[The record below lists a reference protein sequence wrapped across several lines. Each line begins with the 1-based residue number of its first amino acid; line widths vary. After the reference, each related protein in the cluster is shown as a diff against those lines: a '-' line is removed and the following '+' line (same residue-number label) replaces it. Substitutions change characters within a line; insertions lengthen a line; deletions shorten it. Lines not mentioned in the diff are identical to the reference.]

1 MVKILLK
8 SITVIFVS
16 FFFAS
21 FVSAQQSSFNL
32 LDGRLIKSPEST
44 AVYWVGPDNFRHAFP
59 NEKIYFSWYDDF
71 SKVEVVSATELASY
85 ALGKNVLYRPASR
98 LIKIPS
104 VPEVYAVEP
113 FGVLRNIPSE
123 AVAEE
128 LYGPDWS
135 KKVDDVD
142 ISFFFDYSIGGTV
155 EVIGGRAIHPVGSVF
170 NFAGQRYLSEQ
181 RTDGLWQIRPISGLA
196 WIWNRFESLEK
207 LTFRSATLPP
217 HITKGPSVLTP
228 EVAYSCVSCSV
239 ETFGKKSVQSTETY
253 TDNGLTIEAP
263 SNFTVEFTDTS
274 TELFDSPLWAVESE
288 FDQTDSFAENLL
300 VIRWFKQQFGDDINE
315 ILDIRKQLTENI
327 FYSGPS
333 LQYEN
338 AYEMVVSDNDGIMF
352 RYVIFDMGPY
362 FYEAQFT
369 SVEYGIDQYIDVF
382 DVMIDSLEFPTS

>member
-1 MVKILLK
+1 MR
-8 SITVIFVS
+8 SFITKLAIIISAS
-16 FFFAS
+16 FCFAG
-21 FVSAQQSSFNL
+21 FVSAQESFNL
-32 LDGRLIKSPEST
+32 LDGKLIKSPEST

-71 SKVEVVSATELASY
+71 IQVQEVTAQELASY
-85 ALGKNVLYRPASR
+85 SLGKNVLYRPGSR

-113 FGVLRNIPSE
+113 FGILRNLPSE

-142 ISFFFDYSIGGTV
+142 ISFFFDYTVGGTV
-155 EVIGGRAIHPVGSVF
+155 EVIGGRAVHPVGSVF
-170 NFAGQRYLSEQ
+170 DFAGQRYVSEQ

-207 LTFRSATLPP
+207 LTFRSATLPQ

-228 EVAYSCVSCSV
+228 EAAYSCVSCSQ
-239 ETFGKKSVQSTETY
+239 ELFEKKSVQSTQTY
-253 TDNGLTIEAP
+253 AQSGLVLEVPTTF
-263 SNFTVEFTDTS
+263 SVEFTDTS
-274 TELFDSPLWAVESE
+274 TELFDSPLRSVESKFE
-288 FDQTDSFAENLL
+288 MGDEFAENLL
-300 VIRWFKQQFGDDINE
+300 VIRWFKQQFGDDINQ
-315 ILDIRKQLTENI
+315 ILDIRKELSDRI

-338 AYEMVVSDNDGIMF
+338 AYELVVSQNDGVIF

-369 SVEYGIDQYIDVF
+369 SVQYEIDTYLDVI
-382 DVMIDSLEFPTS
+382 DVMIDSLTFPAS